1 MQSLL
6 GHKRYEP
13 IWAMMQKIRI
23 TMGNRDE
30 KYQLNGFIE
39 MDEGFFEGHRKK
51 DKECLTVKPAK
62 ALDRQVKAIV
72 AVSTT
77 PIATG
82 EIKKGHPV
90 TKPGYLKMNV
100 VHSLSKIDIA
110 YGAKKMLD
118 KNATITTD
126 EKTAYRTLKDICKL
140 HKAIII
146 PDKTKVSKIFP
157 WVHTAINNAKKK
169 LLGLHHHINDKYM
182 QNYLNEFCYKFNRR
196 YFGIK
201 LFDRLVVAAI
211 STAWYKPCT

>member
-1 MQSLL
+1 MQRLL
-6 GHKRYEP
+6 GHKHYEP

-51 DKECLTVKPAK
+51 DEEFLTVKPAK

-90 TKPGYLKMNV
+90 TKPGYLKMNI
-100 VHSLSKIDIA
+100 VHSLSKMDIA
-110 YGAKKMLD
+110 YEAKKMLD
-118 KNATITTD
+118 KNATVTTD
-126 EKTAYRTLKDICKL
+126 GKTAYRTLKDICKL
-140 HKAIII
+140 HRAIII
-146 PDKTKVSKIFP
+146 TDKTKVSKIFP
-157 WVHTAINNAKKK
+157 WVHTAISNAKKK
-169 LLGLHHHINDKYM
+169 LLGLHHHVNDKYM

-211 STAWYKPCT
+211 STAWYKTCT